1 MTNLYRN
8 IIFIIT
14 IVLSFAL
21 SQDAVAQKVKLKIN
35 SADFEVP
42 ANYKQAKKNA
52 KKGLKHYKKGKVGD
66 YREAAKYFNAAY

>member
-21 SQDAVAQKVKLKIN
+21 SQDAVAQKVKLKLIQQ
-35 SADFEVP
+35 FQVP

-52 KKGLKHYKKGKVGD
+52 KKGLKHYKK
-66 YREAAKYFNAAY
+66 AK